1 MENKKGRESKGE
13 EGQERK
19 EETIEK
25 TWKTCLARTHQD
37 FFPLL
42 CFLFHKNYSD
52 TSL

>member
-25 TWKTCLARTHQD
+25 TWKTCLAHTHQD
-37 FFPLL
+37 FCQAQLKLKP
-42 CFLFHKNYSD
+42 N
-52 TSL
+52 